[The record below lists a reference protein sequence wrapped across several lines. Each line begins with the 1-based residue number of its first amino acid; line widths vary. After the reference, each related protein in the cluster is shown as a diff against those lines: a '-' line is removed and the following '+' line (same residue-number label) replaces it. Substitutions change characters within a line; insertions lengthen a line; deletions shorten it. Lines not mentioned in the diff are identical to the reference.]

1 MRMPVPSRA
10 ASLTICRILSNNIK
24 VRSMPPKFDSNLD
37 QTKLT
42 SHRRDLFV
50 AAAAELFGRNGF
62 HATTIKEI
70 AQQAGVS
77 TGLIYTYVKTKEDVL
92 FLVLQNVIDGY
103 AREIP
108 KAIAGMTDPVQRFC
122 RTVRA
127 YCEVVDANPDATL
140 LAYRETKSL
149 RSEQK
154 AAIKQLELD
163 SNRLIIHC
171 IEQCINAG
179 YFRAA
184 NAELVA
190 YRIVLLAHGWAL
202 KSWRF
207 KQIVT
212 LAEYID
218 EEVDLFLRSM
228 MTDAGWQHYHASCE
242 DLPPA

>member
-1 MRMPVPSRA
+1 MPAKNPTRVE
-10 ASLTICRILSNNIK
+10 
-24 VRSMPPKFDSNLD
+24 D
-37 QTKLT
+37 TKLT
-42 SHRRDLFV
+42 GKRRDQFV

-62 HATTIKEI
+62 HTTTIKEI

-92 FLVLQNVIDGY
+92 FMVLQNVLDGY
-103 AREIP
+103 TREIP
-108 KAIAGMTDPVQRFC
+108 KAIAGVTNPIARFC

-154 AAIKQLELD
+154 ALIKQKELD

-171 IEQCINAG
+171 VEECVAAG
-179 YFRAA
+179 YFRQV

-202 KSWRF
+202 KAWRF

-212 LAEYID
+212 LADYI
-218 EEVDLFLRSM
+218 EEEIDLFLRSM
-228 MTDAGWQHYHASCE
+228 MTESGWRHYSDSGQQQRH
-242 DLPPA
+242 P